1 MIEIR
6 EELLHTISSHFPIAL
21 LSLAL
26 ITKSLQLI
34 FMRLSHSITKQLQTI
49 STFLLYTGLV
59 FYIIALFLGDTAFDI
74 IKSSVCNLTLIYK
87 HEQMAENAIPYFII
101 AIFFEIA
108 VAAKIKLFKKH
119 SLVVRI
125 LTLLALSIG
134 NYYMF
139 SAAHIGGTMVYE
151 QGVAVKNYKCLK

>member
-6 EELLHTISSHFPIAL
+6 EELLHTISSHFPISL
-21 LSLAL
+21 LSLAFV
-26 ITKSLQLI
+26 TKLLQII
-34 FMRLSHSITKQLQTI
+34 FIRFSVSITKKLQTI
-49 STFLLYTGLV
+49 STFLLYSGLV
-59 FYIIALFLGDTAFDI
+59 FYIIALFLGDTAFEI

-108 VAAKIKLFKKH
+108 VAAKIKLFEKH
-119 SLVVRI
+119 SLI
-125 LTLLALSIG
+125 ASISTLIALSIG